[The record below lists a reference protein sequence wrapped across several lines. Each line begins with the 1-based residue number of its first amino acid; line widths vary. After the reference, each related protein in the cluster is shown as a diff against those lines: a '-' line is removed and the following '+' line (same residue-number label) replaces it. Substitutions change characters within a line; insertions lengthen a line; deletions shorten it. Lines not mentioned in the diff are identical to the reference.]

1 MDKFKNFCKK
11 PLIII
16 ALSMMGVCLLGMI
29 IMLCIPKGKTYV
41 YKYEIGVVQYTYK
54 IELGDKFVEKHTV
67 IDENGKESVL
77 KTSTNKE
84 YEYEVSNGKLY
95 LLDGVTEEKI
105 EIGEINS
112 RKLTLNYNIEKGEDN
127 AVLYCTVN
135 RALMIVFAV
144 VFYFG
149 VFLLSVAIV
158 VNYIH
163 KKQDLLKE
171 KMENIAEVQREAEEA
186 KLAEKKEA

>member
-1 MDKFKNFCKK
+1 MDFKKFCKK

-29 IMLCIPKGKTYV
+29 IMMCIPKGKTYV
-41 YKYEIGVVQYTYK
+41 YKYEIGTVQYTYK
-54 IELGDKFVEKHTV
+54 IELGDKYVLTHTF
-67 IDENGKESVL
+67 IDNNGIESNVN
-77 KTSTNKE
+77 KTENKE
-84 YEYEVSNGKLY
+84 LDYELSNGKLY
-95 LLDGVTEEKI
+95 LLDGVTDEKV

-112 RKLTLNYNIEKGEDN
+112 RKLSLNYNIEKNGDD

-135 RALMIVFAV
+135 RALFISFAV
-144 VFYFG
+144 GIYFG
-149 VFLLSVAIV
+149 VFLLVVALI

-171 KMENIAEVQREAEEA
+171 KMENIAEVQREKEEA
-186 KLAEKKEA
+186 ENAAKKEA